1 MGGGEGGWIGAWMDG
16 QMDGLHEVTIPTRS
30 SQYPTNVYGYI
41 HKGQADYL
49 TGAHAGAVGL
59 GTVV

>member
-1 MGGGEGGWIGAWMDG
+1 
-16 QMDGLHEVTIPTRS
+16 MDGLHEVTIPTRS